1 MEQTSVDN
9 IIFVIVKILHGE
21 VHCRQYAYHILFMVI
36 RFILDIII
44 GTSTTAE
51 DIVIEKGS
59 LKMGSMEDTRL
70 EVEVMGKAEQVKP

>member
-1 MEQTSVDN
+1 
-9 IIFVIVKILHGE
+9 
-21 VHCRQYAYHILFMVI
+21 MVI

-70 EVEVMGKAEQVKP
+70 EVEVMGKA